1 VFASEVL
8 IFFVCFCYIHNLII
22 HSDDLDCYFIGVDLQ
37 KANKIGYRRQ
47 LPYELYELKTDR
59 NNLYWSYFNITSI
72 MRPVCFVTTIDSQAQ
87 FIDWCHN
94 FNQHFRYNSAN
105 MRFWCFPYNYCDR
118 SNWNDVSE
126 ESRLF
131 FNINDHVDIDHVREE
146 SSTQEDHELNSSM
159 NDSDSECY
167 E

>member
-1 VFASEVL
+1 
-8 IFFVCFCYIHNLII
+8 
-22 HSDDLDCYFIGVDLQ
+22 
-37 KANKIGYRRQ
+37 
-47 LPYELYELKTDR
+47 
-59 NNLYWSYFNITSI
+59 

-146 SSTQEDHELNSSM
+146 SSTQEDNELNSIILMIQIQNVMNSSSM
-159 NDSDSECY
+159 MFFNNATFY
-167 E
+167 